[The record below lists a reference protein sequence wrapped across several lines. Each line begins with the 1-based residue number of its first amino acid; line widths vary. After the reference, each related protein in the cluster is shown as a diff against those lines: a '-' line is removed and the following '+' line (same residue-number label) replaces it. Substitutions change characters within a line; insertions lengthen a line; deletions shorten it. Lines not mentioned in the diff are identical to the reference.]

1 MLDVGRTG
9 APNITTAP
17 IAGDRRPP
25 FIFHHDESQ
34 PTTVEVRQQSI
45 VDRYDVRSLG
55 LGNATTVLYSYA
67 GTNGAVFPFQRPTWE
82 GWFPEIDLG
91 LALPGTQPVGTVQRQ
106 IQEIQRITG
115 LVDVQLAAAF
125 PGGVSRE
132 TVNRWRNR
140 AESHLRPENVYRLG
154 VLFDLSRRME
164 EARIDARV
172 WLHQHVLAGLETPYD
187 LICGGRLGDVRTAVE
202 SVAVGVTTPGQPIS
216 AAAISRSPDRVQDSD
231 DREDEWSWTTLDEDG
246 PSES

>member
-1 MLDVGRTG
+1 MLDVVRTG
-9 APNITTAP
+9 APNLTPAL
-17 IAGDRRPP
+17 IARDRRPP

-34 PTTVEVRQQSI
+34 PTTIEVRQQSI
-45 VDRYDVRSLG
+45 VDQYDVRSLG
-55 LGNATTVLYSYA
+55 LGHATTVLYSFA

-82 GWFPEIDLG
+82 GWFPEIDVG
-91 LALPGTQPVGTVQRQ
+91 LALPGTQPLRTVQRQ

-115 LVDVQLAAAF
+115 LVDVQMAAAF

-164 EARIDARV
+164 EAGIDARV
-172 WLHQHVLAGLETPYD
+172 WLHQHVIAGLETPYD
-187 LICGGRLGDVRTAVE
+187 LICSGRLGDVRTAVE
-202 SVAVGVTTPGQPIS
+202 SVAVGITTPGQPMID
-216 AAAISRSPDRVQDSD
+216 AAISRSPDRVQESD
-231 DREDEWSWTTLDEDG
+231 DGEDEWSWTTFDEDG